1 MSRVAAVLAAGLLL
15 CGTASCGSKSKSNAS
30 SQGTNANGAASQPA
44 TNSAAGS
51 QVRFAKTKF
60 VLHAG
65 LAFGAFHRYIYKPYK
80 GGKLGG
86 GLLKNKAAKIKAAL
100 AAAFSYHELRLA
112 LNAARGSK
120 ILSKALAPLL
130 SLQTK
135 LSSMRTALKRGDTS
149 QVPSAN
155 AALDSAGAASKAAG
169 APIQDQSTPALG
181 G

>member
-1 MSRVAAVLAAGLLL
+1 MSRVAAVLATGLLL
-15 CGTASCGSKSKSNAS
+15 CGTAGCGSKSKSNTS
-30 SQGTNANGAASQPA
+30 SQGTNANGAATQSA

-65 LAFGAFHRYIYKPYK
+65 LAFGAFHRYIYKPFRT
-80 GGKLGG
+80 GKLGD
-86 GLLKNKAAKIKAAL
+86 GLFKNKAVKIKAAL
-100 AAAFSYHELRLA
+100 AAAFAYHELRLA

-130 SLQTK
+130 ALQTK

-155 AALDSAGAASKAAG
+155 AAVDSASSASKAAG
-169 APIQDQSTPALG
+169 APIQDQPTPAL
-181 G
+181 